1 MPRGNDKLEETTSGS
16 EGHQERRG
24 LPRSYFKPKP
34 VKVGD
39 ELDVEITE
47 VSKKGDGLTRV
58 QGYVIFVPN
67 TKQGDKVKIRI
78 TQIRPSFALG
88 EVLKP

>member
-1 MPRGNDKLEETTSGS
+1 MDEAPSAPGEPAL
-16 EGHQERRG
+16 QRR

-39 ELDVEITE
+39 ELEVEITE
-47 VSKKGDGLTRV
+47 VSKRGDGLTRV

-78 TQIRPSFALG
+78 AQIRPSFAVG
-88 EVLKP
+88 EPVKQ

>member
-1 MPRGNDKLEETTSGS
+1 MEEAAPGS
-16 EGHQERRG
+16 EGRQERRG

-47 VSKKGDGLTRV
+47 VSKRGDGLTRV
-58 QGYVIFVPN
+58 QGYVIFVPK
-67 TKQGDKVKIRI
+67 TKQGDKVKIKI

-88 EVLKP
+88 EVVKVG

>member
-1 MPRGNDKLEETTSGS
+1 MEETTPGS
-16 EGHQERRG
+16 EGRQERRG

-47 VSKKGDGLTRV
+47 VSKRGDGLTRV

-67 TKQGDKVKIRI
+67 TKQGDKVKIKI

-88 EVLKP
+88 EVVKVG